1 MTLRSQ
7 PRSSG
12 TSLAPTRLVHR
23 FAVARDRRNAADL
36 RRRAAW
42 VEQARY
48 APTLQFWMDADAD
61 LADTRTGGGTRTAVA
76 RRR

>member
-42 VEQARY
+42 VEEARY
-48 APTLQFWMDADAD
+48 APTLPTPF
-61 LADTRTGGGTRTAVA
+61 RHGGQPGLRC
-76 RRR
+76 

>member
-1 MTLRSQ
+1 
-7 PRSSG
+7 
-12 TSLAPTRLVHR
+12 VHR

-42 VEQARY
+42 VEEARY
-48 APTLQFWMDADAD
+48 APTLQFWLDADAD
-61 LADTRTGGGTRTAVA
+61 LADARTGGGTGTAVA